1 MPSPRVVVES
11 AAART
16 ENVITTRECLRLGAD
31 RDWVERQVTSGRWRR
46 VARGVL
52 VTYSGPP
59 TWRTRATAALA
70 HAGRGGLLS
79 HDAAA
84 FLHGITTTPPRVIDV
99 TIPRDRRVV
108 SVPGVRMHR
117 RARRRATRRRGLAVV
132 AAGDAVLD
140 LVERAQGVDRVVG
153 VLCDAVR
160 AGIDADAVLQA
171 LAHRPAQ
178 RRRRLVLEL
187 LGEVAGGIESPLE
200 YRYHRDV
207 ERRHGLPRSVLQRR
221 EVVGGRWIRAD
232 ARYVGLGVRTEL
244 DGELAHPGGRTD
256 ADTWRDNAVLIA
268 AAELTLRYRWRHVV
282 APCETAGQVAAALRS
297 RGWDGVARACG
308 PGCAVDAVRS

>member
-1 MPSPRVVVES
+1 MPSPRAVVES

-16 ENVITTRECLRLGAD
+16 EHVITTRECLRLGAD

-160 AGIDADAVLQA
+160 AGIDADAVLLA

-187 LGEVAGGIESPLE
+187 LGQVAGGIESPLE
-200 YRYHRDV
+200 GTGSRARCS
-207 ERRHGLPRSVLQRR
+207 SVARWSA
-221 EVVGGRWIRAD
+221 GGGSGPTRATSGSACGPSWTASSHIPAD
-232 ARYVGLGVRTEL
+232 ARMRT
-244 DGELAHPGGRTD
+244 PGGTTPSSSPR
-256 ADTWRDNAVLIA
+256 
-268 AAELTLRYRWRHVV
+268 
-282 APCETAGQVAAALRS
+282 RS
-297 RGWDGVARACG
+297 
-308 PGCAVDAVRS
+308 